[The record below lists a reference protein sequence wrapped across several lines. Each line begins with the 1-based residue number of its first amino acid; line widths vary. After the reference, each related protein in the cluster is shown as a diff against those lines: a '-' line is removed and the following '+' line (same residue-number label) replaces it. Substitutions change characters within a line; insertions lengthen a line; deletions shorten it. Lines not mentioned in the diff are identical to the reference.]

1 MFSESAHTGKSFAFG
16 SSTPREF
23 SHLNKIRPALR
34 VYDAKIVHK
43 AQQKPTRSPSL
54 SVAARRPRSISHNAQ
69 HVVEKVEDDIASEPD
84 IVQDRRYDFSEFREQ
99 HRQQILE
106 NEKKELK
113 SRTSTAE
120 ESTFEVEETQDL
132 STEAQQS
139 VQVMKQADELL
150 PHDHLVTVPVVQ
162 APEMANPVLLED
174 NHVENFEEND
184 ANHSYEVKNLGDLGD
199 LDLVKTLAQESGRYA
214 SIENQQENE

>member
-1 MFSESAHTGKSFAFG
+1 MNAHVGKPFAFG

-23 SHLNKIRPALR
+23 SHLNRIRPALR

-54 SVAARRPRSISHNAQ
+54 SVTTRRPRSISHNPR

-99 HRQQILE
+99 HRQQKLE

-113 SRTSTAE
+113 TRTSTAE
-120 ESTFEVEETQDL
+120 ENTLEVEEETQDL

-139 VQVMKQADELL
+139 VQVLKQADELL
-150 PHDHLVTVPVVQ
+150 PHDLVTVPVVQ
-162 APEMANPVLLED
+162 APEMANPILLED
-174 NHVENFEEND
+174 NHVENFEEAD
-184 ANHSYEVKNLGDLGD
+184 ANHTYEVKNLGDLGD
-199 LDLVKTLAQESGRYA
+199 LDLVTALSQESGRYKTK
-214 SIENQQENE
+214 ENQEENE